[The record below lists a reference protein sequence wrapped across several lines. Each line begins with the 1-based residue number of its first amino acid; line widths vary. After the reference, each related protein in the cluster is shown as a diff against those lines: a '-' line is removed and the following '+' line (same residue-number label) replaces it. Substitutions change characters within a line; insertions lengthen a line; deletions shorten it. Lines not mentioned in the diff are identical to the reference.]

1 MAFDSTITEQELDPR
16 TQQYLQGLGAD
27 AGDREPDLDVDGL
40 SGGIVARILGL
51 FGVGR
56 S

>member
-1 MAFDSTITEQELDPR
+1 MSFESTITEQELDPE
-16 TQQYLQGLGAD
+16 TQQYLQGLDGN
-27 AGDREPDLDVDGL
+27 AGHREPDLDVDGL

>member
-1 MAFDSTITEQELDPR
+1 MSFESTITEQDLDPQ
-16 TQQYLQGLGAD
+16 TQQYLQGLDGNNANRD
-27 AGDREPDLDVDGL
+27 LDLDVDGL

>member
-1 MAFDSTITEQELDPR
+1 MSFDSTITEQDLDPR
-16 TQQYLQGLGAD
+16 TQQYLQGLGGEAS
-27 AGDREPDLDVDGL
+27 DREPDLDVDGL
-40 SGGIVARILGL
+40 SGGIFARILGL